1 MSMSAR
7 RPPANPALLVA
18 DFLPDLDHVCEM
30 VRGDPW
36 GLGRSLKPLMI
47 DPLWKYIDATGNTE
61 SRDAALALV
70 EVAEDVQRHVAA
82 GNMGRANLLAD
93 RFEAAALRF
102 RASFDYMVHT
112 NLPRAQAQRREAGAI
127 GGSQSKRSHVRQ
139 LLVTAFAQQRA
150 ADPAMKKH
158 DALVALITSPAGSL
172 RVTKAMDGWRIE
184 DQDADHDAAEE
195 LNDDQTK
202 DLWKAAGQEAKKKTG
217 K

>member
-1 MSMSAR
+1 MSSTPKR
-7 RPPANPALLVA
+7 SLPDPRLLLV
-18 DFLPDLDHVCEM
+18 DLLPDLDHVCEM

-47 DPLWKYIDATGNTE
+47 VPLLRYIEAVGTTE
-61 SRDAALALV
+61 SGDAALALV
-70 EVAEDVQRHVAA
+70 EVAEDVRRQVAA

-112 NLPRAQAQRREAGAI
+112 DLPRAQAQRRDAGAI
-127 GGSQSKRSHVRQ
+127 GGRQAKRSHVRQ
-139 LLVTAFAQQRA
+139 LLVTAFAHQRA

-158 DALVALITSPAGSL
+158 DALVALMTSPAESL
-172 RVTKAMDGWRIE
+172 RVSKVAHGWRIE
-184 DQDADHDAAEE
+184 DQDADQDAAEN
-195 LNDDQTK
+195 LNDDQTAG
-202 DLWKAAGQEAKKKTG
+202 LWKAAGQQSRKKTG

>member
-7 RPPANPALLVA
+7 RPPANPALLAA
-18 DFLPDLDHVCEM
+18 DLLQSLDDFSET
-30 VRGDPW
+30 VRDGLW
-36 GLGRSLKPLMI
+36 GLELSLKPLMI
-47 DPLWKYIDATGNTE
+47 DPLWKYIEATGSTE

-82 GNMGRANLLAD
+82 GNMGRASLLAD
-93 RFEAAALRF
+93 RFEAAVLRF

-112 NLPRAQAQRREAGAI
+112 NLPRAQAQRREAGTI
-127 GGSQSKRSHVRQ
+127 GGRQSKRSHVRQ

-172 RVTKAMDGWRIE
+172 RVTKAVDGWRIE

-202 DLWKAAGQEAKKKTG
+202 DLWKAAGQEAKKKSG